1 MSEFTRF
8 EQVAVLGT
16 GVLGSQIIMQAAYHG
31 KKVMAYDAVPAALE
45 GIERR

>member
-31 KKVMAYDAVPAALE
+31 KKVMAYDLSL
-45 GIERR
+45 IHI